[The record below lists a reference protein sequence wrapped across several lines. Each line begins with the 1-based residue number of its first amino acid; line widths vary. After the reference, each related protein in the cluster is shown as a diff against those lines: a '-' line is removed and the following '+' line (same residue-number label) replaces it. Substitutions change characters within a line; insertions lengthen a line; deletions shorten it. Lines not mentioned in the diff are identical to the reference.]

1 MKHGVLD
8 SKLCSTTSPEKIQN
22 KTEIAVCY
30 SQVLDEVQSMPQRAT
45 EGSQGRVR
53 PRVRQEIGEAHAFI
67 RVPGFKHRVNSNQK
81 RRVLESTT
89 GSYLMK
95 S

>member
-1 MKHGVLD
+1 MSYVQQHHRK
-8 SKLCSTTSPEKIQN
+8 KIQN

-53 PRVRQEIGEAHAFI
+53 PRERQELGEAHAFT
-67 RVPGFKHRVNSNQK
+67 RVPGFKGRASLVNSNQN
-81 RRVLESTT
+81 RRVWKALQ
-89 GSYLMK
+89 GLI
-95 S
+95 